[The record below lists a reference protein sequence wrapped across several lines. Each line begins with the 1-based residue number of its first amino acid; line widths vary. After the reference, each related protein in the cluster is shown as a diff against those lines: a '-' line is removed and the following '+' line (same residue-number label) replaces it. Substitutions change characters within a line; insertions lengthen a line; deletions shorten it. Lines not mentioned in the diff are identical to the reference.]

1 MCDLT
6 LHLLYLE
13 GFMVQSNDHR
23 YCMLRTL
30 SLNTLLSKLNAF
42 ALFFV
47 KWISYKA
54 LYSSCLHSP
63 FPYILARPAK
73 IVSNDIFPLCCTLTG
88 LATLCMIMTNQN
100 PISLHVRKPFSY
112 FWHFITC
119 LSQENLVH
127 FGISRCGGCT
137 CYELVEITFMPLI
150 LIELEINFVPLPVL
164 VFKLLRAILVI
175 KCIQP

>member
-6 LHLLYLE
+6 LHLLYME
-13 GFMVQSNDHR
+13 GFMVQSNDHW

-88 LATLCMIMTNQN
+88 LATLCMIMTHQS
-100 PISLHVRKPFSY
+100 PISLHVWKLDSNLGACSLCFHFSVNDGAPS
-112 FWHFITC
+112 FKELSSC
-119 LSQENLVH
+119 LL
-127 FGISRCGGCT
+127 
-137 CYELVEITFMPLI
+137 
-150 LIELEINFVPLPVL
+150 
-164 VFKLLRAILVI
+164 
-175 KCIQP
+175 

>member
-1 MCDLT
+1 MWSHPPSLVYGRIYGT
-6 LHLLYLE
+6 VQWPLVLH
-13 GFMVQSNDHR
+13 
-23 YCMLRTL
+23 LRTL

-88 LATLCMIMTNQN
+88 LATLCMIMTHQSS
-100 PISLHVRKPFSY
+100 ISLHVWKLDSNLGTCSLYFHFSVNDGAPS
-112 FWHFITC
+112 FKELSSC
-119 LSQENLVH
+119 LL
-127 FGISRCGGCT
+127 
-137 CYELVEITFMPLI
+137 
-150 LIELEINFVPLPVL
+150 
-164 VFKLLRAILVI
+164 
-175 KCIQP
+175 